1 MERKIPWEEQNIT
14 KMISKESKALILQ
27 NLCSAS
33 TMERDV
39 NESTERV
46 FLDPQLS
53 IDQSKLQND
62 FIVNFEMVSGEV
74 HLLEEKGSLI
84 EKINE
89 LIQELG
95 AQSVSFWNTKP
106 LKSLEIA
113 SETDLATADIGI
125 TGADFA
131 IADTGTLVLL
141 SGPEQPRLTS
151 LLPPVH
157 IAILEKE
164 NIVLDIHALF
174 AKLGESYE
182 KNYDEL
188 CTCISFITGPSRT
201 ADIELNLTLG
211 VHGPGRAIVIIV

>member
-1 MERKIPWEEQNIT
+1 
-14 KMISKESKALILQ
+14 MISKESKAFILQ
-27 NLCSAS
+27 NLRSAVR
-33 TMERDV
+33 EDKKINR
-39 NESTERV
+39 STERV
-46 FLDPQLS
+46 FVDLELS
-53 IDQSKLQND
+53 IDQSKLQDD
-62 FIVNFEMVSGEV
+62 FIANFEMVSGEV
-74 HLLEEKGSLI
+74 HLLGEKENLT

-89 LIQELG
+89 LIRELD
-95 AQSVSFWNTKP
+95 AQSVSFWNMKS
-106 LKSLEIA
+106 LKSLEFT
-113 SETDLATADIGI
+113 SETDLASADIGI

-164 NIVLDIHALF
+164 SIVPNIHALF
-174 AKLGESYE
+174 ARLGKSYE
-182 KNYDEL
+182 NYDKL
-188 CTCISFITGPSRT
+188 CSCISFITGPSRT

>member
-1 MERKIPWEEQNIT
+1 
-14 KMISKESKALILQ
+14 
-27 NLCSAS
+27 
-33 TMERDV
+33 
-39 NESTERV
+39 
-46 FLDPQLS
+46 
-53 IDQSKLQND
+53 
-62 FIVNFEMVSGEV
+62 MVSGEV
-74 HLLEEKGSLI
+74 HLLGKKENLI

-89 LIQELG
+89 LIREIG
-95 AQSVSFWNTKP
+95 AQSVSFWNMKP
-106 LKSLEIA
+106 LKSLEFT
-113 SETDLATADIGI
+113 SETDLASADIGI

-141 SGPEQPRLTS
+141 SGPKRPRLTS

-164 NIVLDIHALF
+164 VIVPDIHVLF
-174 AKLGESYE
+174 ARLGKSYE

-188 CTCISFITGPSRT
+188 CSCISFITGPSRT

>member
-1 MERKIPWEEQNIT
+1 
-14 KMISKESKALILQ
+14 MISKESKALILQ
-27 NLCSAS
+27 NLRSAA
-33 TMERDV
+33 TTGKDADR
-39 NESTERV
+39 STERT
-46 FLDPQLS
+46 FLNPQLS
-53 IDQSKLQND
+53 IDQSRLQND
-62 FIVNFEMVSGEV
+62 FIANFEMVSGEV
-74 HLLEEKGSLI
+74 HLLGEKEGLT

-89 LIQELG
+89 LIGELD
-95 AQSVSFWNTKP
+95 ARSVSFWNMEP
-106 LKSLEIA
+106 LKSLEIT
-113 SETDLATADIGI
+113 SEIDLASADIGI

-141 SGPEQPRLTS
+141 SGPKQPRLTS

-157 IAILEKE
+157 LAILRKE
-164 NIVLDIHALF
+164 SIVPDIHGLF

-211 VHGPGRAIVIIV
+211 VHGPERAIAIIV

>member
-1 MERKIPWEEQNIT
+1 
-14 KMISKESKALILQ
+14 MISEESKALILQ
-27 NLCSAS
+27 NLRS
-33 TMERDV
+33 TVREQEKMSRT
-39 NESTERV
+39 TERV
-46 FLDPQLS
+46 FVNPQLS

-62 FIVNFEMVSGEV
+62 FIANFEMVTGEV
-74 HLLEEKGSLI
+74 HLLAEKKNLI

-89 LIQELG
+89 LIQELD
-95 AQSVSFWNTKP
+95 AQSVSFWNMNS
-106 LKSLEIA
+106 LKSLEFS
-113 SETDLATADIGI
+113 SETDLASADIGI

-164 NIVLDIHALF
+164 TIVPNIHALF
-174 AKLGESYE
+174 ARLGKSHE
-182 KNYDEL
+182 NYDKL
-188 CTCISFITGPSRT
+188 CSCISFITGPSRT